1 MNKRTCLLV
10 DNKRHEKSQVWGLCH
25 GHFANPINV
34 EDRRKIF
41 KFYPAGITVEK
52 GVVVCSLCWERH
64 KNDIDKEPSVWE
76 IVAGPKVSTDKLM
89 RHVNSVHVEEFT
101 RWELAKEV
109 S

>member
-1 MNKRTCLLV
+1 M
-10 DNKRHEKSQVWGLCH
+10 WGLCH

-76 IVAGPKVSTDKLM
+76 IVAGPKVILK
-89 RHVNSVHVEEFT
+89 FT
-101 RWELAKEV
+101 LDMCKFILNF
-109 S
+109 SFLNYS